1 MRRSLDALRSG
12 SPLVGIFG
20 AIAVIALLLLLA
32 FEFRG
37 PNSEA
42 PPAAGSVGERTDLPG
57 TQPVPK

>member
-1 MRRSLDALRSG
+1 MRRSLDVLRSG

-32 FEFRG
+32 FEFRDPSSG
-37 PNSEA
+37 A
-42 PPAAGSVGERTDLPG
+42 PPTAGSVGVRTDLPG